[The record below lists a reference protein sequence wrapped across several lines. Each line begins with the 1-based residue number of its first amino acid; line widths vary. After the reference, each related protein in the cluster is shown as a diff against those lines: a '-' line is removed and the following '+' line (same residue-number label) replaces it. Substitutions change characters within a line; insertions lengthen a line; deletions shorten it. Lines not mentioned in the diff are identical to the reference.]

1 MDILE
6 LKTGDAVTIL
16 GNEPTRAEFCNAISK
31 EVNDGRVLVKA
42 EFALG
47 KRSDPRR
54 EVIEIK
60 AERQILNN
68 LISEDP
74 TSFADQLAASRD
86 KEFGRQ
92 FGKFLKEYRIEEQ
105 LRRVAKEGFTGLTFD
120 MKNNG
125 YPAEVMQLFKD
136 KRFEPSIKAK
146 YGETFSVSHDD
157 SPIRFFVGGSI
168 VGHNNKYAINWR
180 S

>member
-54 EVIEIK
+54 EVIVLK
-60 AERQILNN
+60 AATI
-68 LISEDP
+68 
-74 TSFADQLAASRD
+74 F
-86 KEFGRQ
+86 
-92 FGKFLKEYRIEEQ
+92 
-105 LRRVAKEGFTGLTFD
+105 
-120 MKNNG
+120 
-125 YPAEVMQLFKD
+125 
-136 KRFEPSIKAK
+136 
-146 YGETFSVSHDD
+146 
-157 SPIRFFVGGSI
+157 
-168 VGHNNKYAINWR
+168 
-180 S
+180 